1 MKQAV
6 DGRPLPRYRFG
17 PRDYLQLA
25 YLIVAV
31 LLVGFIGLFGFALI
45 FNEVTLFFWVFIAG
59 FFAFR
64 HGFIQYRNRLAVSG
78 TATAKAA
85 SAAIGL
91 AELSGRGH
99 AEDVRKAPVT
109 ESPCLFWSVE
119 VHQWQKRGKRRGWH
133 SKLQKSFG
141 VETLELEDESGR
153 VLVWTR
159 RAELI
164 TVKQVWKSED
174 GNPPE
179 TALKL
184 VAATGLQWPDR
195 SSGYPM
201 KVTEERILANASL
214 YVMGTLS
221 ERRQIP
227 DTPTSFLPRLLKGW
241 ANTAPRLDDQSFG
254 AAFRFATQ
262 GARRWLA
269 RDLSTLVPKWTPP
282 SVDPHQVVVWKGDQ
296 GRPFIIAGV
305 VEKEALSALSRR
317 AWMYIL
323 SGGALMAGT
332 ILVAIWKLTD
342 VIR

>member
-1 MKQAV
+1 
-6 DGRPLPRYRFG
+6 
-17 PRDYLQLA
+17 
-25 YLIVAV
+25 
-31 LLVGFIGLFGFALI
+31 
-45 FNEVTLFFWVFIAG
+45 
-59 FFAFR
+59 
-64 HGFIQYRNRLAVSG
+64 
-78 TATAKAA
+78 
-85 SAAIGL
+85 
-91 AELSGRGH
+91 
-99 AEDVRKAPVT
+99 
-109 ESPCLFWSVE
+109 
-119 VHQWQKRGKRRGWH
+119 
-133 SKLQKSFG
+133 
-141 VETLELEDESGR
+141 
-153 VLVWTR
+153 
-159 RAELI
+159 
-164 TVKQVWKSED
+164 
-174 GNPPE
+174 
-179 TALKL
+179 
-184 VAATGLQWPDR
+184 
-195 SSGYPM
+195 
-201 KVTEERILANASL
+201 
-214 YVMGTLS
+214 VMGTLS

-254 AAFRFATQ
+254 AAFRFASQ